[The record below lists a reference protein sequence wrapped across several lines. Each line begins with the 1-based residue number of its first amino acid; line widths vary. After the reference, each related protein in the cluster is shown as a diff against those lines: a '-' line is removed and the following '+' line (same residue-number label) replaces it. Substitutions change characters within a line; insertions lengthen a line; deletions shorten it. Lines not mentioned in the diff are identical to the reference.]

1 VTPAT
6 LSQWRGAKAISRLQD
21 GTALKVSNA
30 LLSGAA
36 GVASFLFSL
45 AAFLYITSF
54 NEQVLASMVAGA
66 FCLMI
71 SYIASERPNSESARA
86 LTALSDRL
94 LAVEQGDLTSPTPRI
109 VRECMPKL
117 ATAVDSLFSEVR
129 ASIENAH
136 ALGMYDP
143 VTSLPNRL
151 HFRAE
156 ADKLLAAR
164 DPQAKA
170 AMLFVDLDRFKNVND
185 SLGHARGDQLLIMVA
200 NRLRVVVTAELGE
213 GPVARPLL
221 ARLAGDEFTIFFPEI
236 EDSGD
241 AERVARRIAL
251 AISEPFELH
260 GHSVDIGASVG
271 VAICPDHGVG
281 IEGLMRAA
289 DIAMYRAKQ
298 QGGGRYCLFS
308 EELAAEHQRKIDTE
322 AALGEALQRGEF
334 VLALQP
340 QLSFSTGE
348 VSGAEALLRWN
359 HPREGLRLPG
369 TFIPIAEQTG
379 IIADIGDWVAAE
391 VASMLAEWQAQGIK
405 RRISFNVSP
414 RQLDRSDFLPRMR
427 ATFNDA
433 GVPLSM
439 VELEFT
445 ETAAMEC
452 SEAVLEEITALRGDG
467 LSIAIDDFGTGFS
480 NIARLRAMPLDRVKL
495 DQSLIADIEVSEKA
509 RVVVQAVIQLI
520 KGVGAE
526 VVAEAVENVA
536 QADILRAMGCDT
548 VQGFVFAG
556 PMYEEE
562 FTNWTRNADR
572 GSQSI
577 VA

>member
-1 VTPAT
+1 M
-6 LSQWRGAKAISRLQD
+6 
-21 GTALKVSNA
+21 KVSNA